1 MKVQVLGTG
10 CAKCAKL
17 YAEVEKAAA
26 EAGVEV
32 ELEKVESLD
41 EIASFG
47 VAMTPGLVVDGEVK
61 SVGKIPAASKIAGW
75 IGAAARK

>member
-10 CAKCAKL
+10 CAKCVKL
-17 YAEVEKAAA
+17 YGEAEKAIA

-32 ELEKVESLD
+32 ELEKVETID

-47 VAMTPGLVVDGEVK
+47 VAMTPGLVIDGEVK
-61 SVGKIPAASKIAGW
+61 SVGKIPKAKKIAKW
-75 IGAAARK
+75 LEAAKK

>member
-10 CAKCAKL
+10 CAKCTKL
-17 YAEVEKAAA
+17 YDEAEKAIA

-32 ELEKVESLD
+32 ELEKVESIA

-47 VAMTPGLVVDGEVK
+47 VAMTPGLVIDGEVK
-61 SVGKIPAASKIAGW
+61 SVGKIPKASTIAEW
-75 IGAAARK
+75 LTQAKK